1 MDVLATVLLVII
13 AIAIWLYLDPANRIR
28 RYNEAVRKD
37 LDYYHTHPGC
47 TLEEA
52 HRNRERFHRRNGF

>member
-28 RYNEAVRKD
+28 SYRKAEQRD
-37 LDYYHTHPGC
+37 LEYYLAHPGC

-52 HRNRERFHRRNGF
+52 HRNRERFYRRRGL